1 MQDNWKTVL
10 AKSRIPERMWD
21 GIANWI
27 EHGIRPGHFLTA
39 VLSND
44 LRGAF
49 ERADSDNL
57 PLIRDYLVFLYNY
70 APMGCWGSEHAFRTW
85 EKDKIEA
92 RERAERGN

>member
-1 MQDNWKTVL
+1 MQDDWKTAL
-10 AKSRIPERMWD
+10 AKSNIPEPMIGGLVR
-21 GIANWI
+21 WI
-27 EHGIRPGHFLTA
+27 EHGVPPGHFLTA

-85 EKDKIEA
+85 EKDKLEA
-92 RERAERGN
+92 REKAAK

>member
-1 MQDNWKTVL
+1 MHDNWKTAL
-10 AKSRIPERMWD
+10 EKSNIPEHMQGGMER
-21 GIANWI
+21 WI
-27 EHGIRPGHFLTA
+27 EHGVPPGSFLTA

-49 ERADSDNL
+49 ERTDSDNL

-70 APMGCWGSEHAFRTW
+70 APMGCWGSELAFRQW
-85 EKDKIEA
+85 EKDKLEA